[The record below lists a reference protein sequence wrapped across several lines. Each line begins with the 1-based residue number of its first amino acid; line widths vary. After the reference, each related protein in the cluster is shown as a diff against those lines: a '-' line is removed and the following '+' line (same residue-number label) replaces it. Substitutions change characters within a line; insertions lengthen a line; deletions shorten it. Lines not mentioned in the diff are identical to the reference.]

1 MARVRRG
8 AASTGAPPRG
18 APPREA
24 IARAGRQG
32 FGIRSLGEVVGEL
45 RRVTWPTRQQVIRLT
60 LLVLALSVGVGIFLA
75 GVDWFFAQVTRL
87 LL

>member
-8 AASTGAPPRG
+8 AAAPG

-24 IARAGRQG
+24 LTRAGGQG
-32 FGIRSLGEVVGEL
+32 FGIRSLGEIVGEL
-45 RRVTWPTRQQVIRLT
+45 RRVTWPTREQVIRLT

-75 GVDWFFAQVTRL
+75 GVDWFFAQITRL